1 MAAEIFR
8 NFLIVDPKSWSLG
21 LIEIGS
27 SMALCRALCAR
38 LQGFVEGGGGAWD
51 TGVGAALG
59 RAKRSAS
66 DISVT
71 LMFFK
76 NA

>member
-27 SMALCRALCAR
+27 SVALRWALRTR
-38 LQGFVEGGGGAWD
+38 LRGFVEGEERARNTCD
-51 TGVGAALG
+51 GAALG